1 MKNRRKN
8 DRNFI
13 VWQYIIGSAMVLTA
27 LTVSFLY
34 ILNLSMNPY
43 QSAKETASKIARQYT
58 DLDKVDRFAIYN
70 GKKSYYSLLGK
81 NRKKTQLAVLIEADS
96 DKIYTYE
103 LSKGISQ
110 EKAEKIA
117 KDNGAKQIDKVTF
130 GYIDGQ
136 PIWEVK
142 SETTY
147 YNVDFEKGTIL
158 RKEGL

>member
-1 MKNRRKN
+1 M
-8 DRNFI
+8 
-13 VWQYIIGSAMVLTA
+13 
-27 LTVSFLY
+27 
-34 ILNLSMNPY
+34 
-43 QSAKETASKIARQYT
+43 
-58 DLDKVDRFAIYN
+58 
-70 GKKSYYSLLGK
+70 GK

-147 YNVDFEKGTIL
+147 YNVDFETGTIL

>member
-1 MKNRRKN
+1 
-8 DRNFI
+8 
-13 VWQYIIGSAMVLTA
+13 MVLTV
-27 LTVSFLY
+27 LTFSFLY

-43 QSAKETASKIARQYT
+43 QSAKETASKVARQYT
-58 DLDKVDRFAIYN
+58 DLDEVDRFTIYN

-130 GYIDGQ
+130 GYVDGQ

-147 YNVDFEKGTIL
+147 YNVDFETGTIL

>member
-1 MKNRRKN
+1 
-8 DRNFI
+8 
-13 VWQYIIGSAMVLTA
+13 MVLTV
-27 LTVSFLY
+27 LTFSFLY

-43 QSAKETASKIARQYT
+43 QSAKERASKVARQYT
-58 DLDKVDRFAIYN
+58 DLDEVDRFTIYN

-147 YNVDFEKGTIL
+147 YNVDFETGTIL

>member
-1 MKNRRKN
+1 
-8 DRNFI
+8 
-13 VWQYIIGSAMVLTA
+13 MVLTV
-27 LTVSFLY
+27 LTFSFLY
-34 ILNLSMNPY
+34 ILNLSINPY
-43 QSAKETASKIARQYT
+43 QSAKETASKVARQYT
-58 DLDKVDRFAIYN
+58 DLDEVDRFTIYN

-147 YNVDFEKGTIL
+147 YNVDFETGTIL

>member
-1 MKNRRKN
+1 
-8 DRNFI
+8 
-13 VWQYIIGSAMVLTA
+13 
-27 LTVSFLY
+27 
-34 ILNLSMNPY
+34 MNPY
-43 QSAKETASKIARQYT
+43 QSAKETASKVARQYT
-58 DLDKVDRFAIYN
+58 DLDEVDRFTIYN

-103 LSKGISQ
+103 LSKGISR

-147 YNVDFEKGTIL
+147 YNVDFETGTIL

>member
-13 VWQYIIGSAMVLTA
+13 VWQYIIGSAIVLTV
-27 LTVSFLY
+27 LTFSFLY

-43 QSAKETASKIARQYT
+43 QSAKETASKVARQYT
-58 DLDKVDRFAIYN
+58 DLDEVDRFTIYN

-142 SETTY
+142 SETPY
-147 YNVDFEKGTIL
+147 YNVDFETGTIL

>member
-1 MKNRRKN
+1 
-8 DRNFI
+8 
-13 VWQYIIGSAMVLTA
+13 
-27 LTVSFLY
+27 
-34 ILNLSMNPY
+34 MNPY
-43 QSAKETASKIARQYT
+43 QSAKETASKVARQYT
-58 DLDKVDRFAIYN
+58 DLDEVDRFTIYN

-103 LSKGISQ
+103 VSKGISQ

-147 YNVDFEKGTIL
+147 YNVDFETGTIL

>member
-1 MKNRRKN
+1 VKNRRKN

-13 VWQYIIGSAMVLTA
+13 VWQYIIGSAMVLTV
-27 LTVSFLY
+27 LTFSFLY

-43 QSAKETASKIARQYT
+43 QSAKETASKVARQYT
-58 DLDKVDRFAIYN
+58 DLDEVDRFTIYN

-147 YNVDFEKGTIL
+147 YNVDFETGTIL

>member
-1 MKNRRKN
+1 VKNRRKN

-13 VWQYIIGSAMVLTA
+13 VWQYIIGSAMVLTV
-27 LTVSFLY
+27 LTFSFLY

-147 YNVDFEKGTIL
+147 YNVDFETGTIL

>member
-8 DRNFI
+8 ERNFI
-13 VWQYIIGSAMVLTA
+13 VWQYIIGSAMVLTV
-27 LTVSFLY
+27 LTFSFLY

-43 QSAKETASKIARQYT
+43 QSAKETASKVARQYT
-58 DLDKVDRFAIYN
+58 DLDEVDRFTIYN

-147 YNVDFEKGTIL
+147 YNVDFETGTIL

>member
-13 VWQYIIGSAMVLTA
+13 VWQYIIGSAIVLTV
-27 LTVSFLY
+27 LTFSFLY

-43 QSAKETASKIARQYT
+43 QSAKETASKVARQYT
-58 DLDKVDRFAIYN
+58 DLDEVDRFTIYN

-147 YNVDFEKGTIL
+147 YNVDFETGTIL